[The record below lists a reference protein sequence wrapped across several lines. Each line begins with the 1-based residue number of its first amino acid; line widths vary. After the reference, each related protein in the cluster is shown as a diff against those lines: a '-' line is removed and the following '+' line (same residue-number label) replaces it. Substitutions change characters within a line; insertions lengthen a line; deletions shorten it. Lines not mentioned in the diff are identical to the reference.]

1 MTKKILLALGLFL
14 ISLSAFSRV
23 LPDIFYTTKSYQ
35 ASFCNKE
42 EFRNEE
48 YWRRLMAKKIDSLA
62 QNTSDVGRNSYVS
75 LSYYEMFLHSPDFRP
90 AKFMSYV
97 YANASHH
104 LGRLVRFNR
113 WPSNHPLAKDDRE
126 LVKGEALRLAVRN
139 VSNELSRRLMLHS
152 LALYKELAW
161 SLASASLC
169 GADYTLSFV
178 RNNDLIEAYRSRTIS
193 EFIRPFVTYEQA
205 YLQEH
210 MYSDFLIGSSA
221 KMKILD
227 DMRFITFN
235 GEEQEAF
242 RVWCEKRKC
251 NTSSYD
257 LDNRILF
264 DTYSIL
270 KEVPNASDTV
280 LIRRAMNAKIEET
293 ALVFTRNLY

>member
-1 MTKKILLALGLFL
+1 MTKKIVLAMGLVLATFP
-14 ISLSAFSRV
+14 AFSRV
-23 LPDIFYTTKSYQ
+23 LPDIFYKSKSYQ
-35 ASFCNKE
+35 TSFCGKE
-42 EFRNEE
+42 EFRNED
-48 YWRRLMAKKIDSLA
+48 YWRKLVAHKIDSLTK
-62 QNTSDVGRNSYVS
+62 NTPDVARNSYVS
-75 LSYYEMFLHSPDFRP
+75 LSYYELFRHTSGFRP
-90 AKFMSYV
+90 STFMSYV

-104 LGRLVRFNR
+104 LGRLVRFNK
-113 WPSNHPLAKDDRE
+113 WPSNHPLADKDRE
-126 LVKGEALRLAVRN
+126 LVKGEALRLAARN
-139 VSNELSRRLMLHS
+139 VSYELSRRLMLHS

-178 RNNDLIEAYRSRTIS
+178 RNNDLIEAYQSRTMS
-193 EFIRPFVTYEQA
+193 EFIKPFVTYEQT

-221 KMKILD
+221 RMRILD
-227 DMRFITFN
+227 EMRFITFN
-235 GEEQEAF
+235 GEEQETF
-242 RVWCEKRKC
+242 RMWCGKSNC

-270 KEVPNASDTV
+270 KEIPNASYPV
-280 LIRRAMNAKIEET
+280 LLRRATNAKIEET